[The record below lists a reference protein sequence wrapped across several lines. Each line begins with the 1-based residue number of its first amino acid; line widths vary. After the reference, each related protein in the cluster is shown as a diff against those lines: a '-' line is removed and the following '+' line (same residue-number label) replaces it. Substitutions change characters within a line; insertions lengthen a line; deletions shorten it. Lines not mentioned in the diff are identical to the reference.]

1 MLEIVYEESLSCVCS
16 GQPQGLKLDAVL
28 GHNECNSSSSSGSS
42 SSAIVAAVITDGQAV
57 W

>member
-1 MLEIVYEESLSCVCS
+1 MLEIVYEKSLSCVCS
-16 GQPQGLKLDAVL
+16 GQPQDLKLDAVL
-28 GHNECNSSSSSGSS
+28 GRNECNSSSSGSR